1 MTFCGGNSA
10 LVVGEKKSHEVKE
23 KRGKIKKVSD
33 RNSDAEENVR
43 KGKRE
48 PGVA

>member
-23 KRGKIKKVSD
+23 KKIKKVSD